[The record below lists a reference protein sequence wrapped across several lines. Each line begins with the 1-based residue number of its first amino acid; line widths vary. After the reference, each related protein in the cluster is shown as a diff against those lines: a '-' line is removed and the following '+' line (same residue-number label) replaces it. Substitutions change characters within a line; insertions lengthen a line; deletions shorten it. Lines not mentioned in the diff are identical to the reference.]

1 MESSVYWKI
10 TTERRCMMVTGR
22 VLLVAAL
29 AGGSFV
35 MCVLPAAAQ
44 QGCGSD
50 CFQCGDHKFES
61 DTTGGPYDSRCIGPT
76 ETACA
81 GCDSRSLSER
91 VVGASAIAKV
101 VEAASSMELRA
112 VLAAY
117 GDRLLLNAARNILV
131 IKGNGCDRDDL
142 GTVVFLSPAKTR
154 EFARL
159 NAPRLAKFLAVKQA
173 TPPRR
178 RAGA

>member
-1 MESSVYWKI
+1 
-10 TTERRCMMVTGR
+10 MMVTGR